1 MQDVLLL
8 GFGGA
13 NSAEYCNAARY
24 HTENTI
30 ASAFGPGLLVRYRGE
45 PEGEAGLTASNC
57 RGLTGRQP
65 SGFLDG
71 IAV

>member
-13 NSAEYCNAARY
+13 NSAEYCNVQY
-24 HTENTI
+24 TI
-30 ASAFGPGLLVRYRGE
+30 ASAFGPGLLVRYQGE

-57 RGLTGRQP
+57 GGLTGRQP